1 MYDHQPIAR
10 EDIGQLLV
18 QPVPAESVAP
28 GCPSTSLSGLCVIS
42 GLLGARSAPIPAAEG
57 RNPLGPGPDP
67 YRGSG
72 RTPTE
77 RARPYGPLVTA
88 TTTTT
93 TPVTTDDDHE
103 YHDHGDNQDSRDDKP
118 SATHVTD
125 PFAFAA

>member
-1 MYDHQPIAR
+1 MNRSRQGLADKSPHPSLPSRRTIHLQRIVPMYDHQPIAR

-42 GLLGARSAPIPAAEG
+42 GLFGARSAPIPAAEG

-77 RARPYGPLVTA
+77 RAR
-88 TTTTT
+88 
-93 TPVTTDDDHE
+93 H
-103 YHDHGDNQDSRDDKP
+103 
-118 SATHVTD
+118 
-125 PFAFAA
+125 